1 MKQLM
6 RNNGF
11 DLSIAAQNVE
21 ARFYNKL
28 GIVYVEGDDD
38 LIFWAQY
45 FDPKSF
51 EIRKVDGCKNLEDY
65 EDDIL
70 HHGLK
75 CIVAKDADYSSYIS
89 TTNKHPLIVCTL
101 SHSIECVMYCPYNV
115 NACLKK
121 LARSFDDHVAE
132 IKQIYEEFFAD
143 AKEIITYDIANI
155 VFGVG
160 CSVCGDSCIPFMESN
175 HSIKVSGDK
184 RKAFIEKISPSFT
197 KEQIEKAKQLM
208 DSDKRELR
216 QITKGHFQTSFVA
229 NLLKKMT
236 SQITQDK
243 APAISNDAL
252 FALLITCFA
261 ECSQDCEERNVIR
274 QRVTGAVAALRA

>member
-1 MKQLM
+1 MQS
-6 RNNGF
+6 NGF

-45 FDPKSF
+45 FDPKRF
-51 EIRKVDGCKNLEDY
+51 EIRKVDGCKNLDDY
-65 EDDIL
+65 EDGIL

-75 CIVAKDADYSSYIS
+75 CIVAKDADYSSYVS
-89 TTNKHPLIVCTL
+89 TTHGHPLIVCTL

-115 NACLKK
+115 NACLKR
-121 LARSFDDHVAE
+121 LARTFDDYVAE
-132 IKQIYEEFFAD
+132 IKQMYDEFFTD
-143 AKEIITYDIANI
+143 TKELVTYDIANN

-175 HSIKVSGDK
+175 HSVKVSVGK
-184 RKAFIEKISPSFT
+184 RDAFIGKIASLFS
-197 KEQIEKAKQLM
+197 KEQINKAKQLLG
-208 DSDKRELR
+208 SDKRELR
-216 QITKGHFQTSFVA
+216 QIAKGHFQTSFVT

-236 SQITQDK
+236 AQITQDR
-243 APAISNDAL
+243 APSISNDAL
-252 FALLITCFA
+252 YALLITCFA
-261 ECSQDCEERNVIR
+261 ECSQDCEERKVIR
-274 QRVTGAVAALRA
+274 QRVSRAVAALNT